1 VIRINHVTLPEGL
14 SCFARRNPDGE
25 FDVFVSRT
33 LSADRQRAAVRLAL
47 TASRRAGWR
56 ALLPVPA
63 AGLLAGFRGWL
74 GRLGGIGRV
83 LRLHP
88 VASAASTAVVVAGA
102 VVAATVLPHPHG
114 RISSGE
120 LRPPAT
126 GAPAPAPGSGHS
138 STGAPST
145 GSPRSRQHG
154 QASETQPTPGT
165 TEKASPAP
173 GHSTGPAPTHGSAP
187 APSESPQPTESESS
201 SPVTTQPSPTPAP
214 SSQPSPTPTSKGGGK
229 DCIKLL
235 GVTVCL

>member
-14 SCFARRNPDGE
+14 SCFARRNPDGD

-74 GRLGGIGRV
+74 GRIGKV

-88 VASAASTAVVVAGA
+88 LASAASAAVVVAGVV
-102 VVAATVLPHPHG
+102 VVAAVLPHPHG
-114 RISSGE
+114 RVSAGE

-126 GAPAPAPGSGHS
+126 GAPAPAPGSGRS

-145 GSPRSRQHG
+145 GSPRSRSRG
-154 QASETQPTPGT
+154 QASQPQPTPGT
-165 TEKASPAP
+165 SEQKSPAP
-173 GHSTGPAPTHGSAP
+173 GHSTEPAPTHGSAP
-187 APSESPQPTESESS
+187 APSESPQPTESQSS
-201 SPVTTQPSPTPAP
+201 SPVTTQPTPSP
-214 SSQPSPTPTSKGGGK
+214 QPSPTPTSKGSGK
-229 DCIKLL
+229 DCIRLL
-235 GVTVCL
+235 GLTVCL